1 MACALITH
9 GRVEDCTTG
18 IGGLKAIYVI
28 NNGLITGVTYGAAD
42 LTDQITAIALTPP
55 TSNVY
60 KFDLKGANTFEQT
73 ITSSRENGTTFVE
86 QTLTFTLKGLD
97 AVTTKQMKLLAFG
110 RPNIIVQT
118 NSNKFF
124 LAGLANG
131 MDVTTG
137 VLTNGN
143 AFGDFNGYT
152 MTLVGME
159 EIPANHI
166 NIGTPWGN
174 TQIASVVGPACVIT
188 NV

>member
-1 MACALITH
+1 MPCSLITH
-9 GRVEDCTTG
+9 GRAEDCTTG
-18 IGGLKAIYVI
+18 IGGLKAIYII
-28 NNGLITGVTYGAAD
+28 NNGLITGVTNGAGD
-42 LTDQITAIALTPP
+42 NSDQITAIALNPP
-55 TSNVY
+55 TSTIY
-60 KFDLKGANTFEQT
+60 KYDLKGANTFEQT

-97 AVTTKQMKLLAFG
+97 ATTTKQMKLLAFG
-110 RPNIIVQT
+110 RPNVIVQT

-131 MDVTTG
+131 LDVTTG
-137 VLTNGN
+137 VLTNGT

-166 NIGTPWGN
+166 NIASPYTN
-174 TQIASVVGPACVIT
+174 TQISAVVGPACVIL
-188 NV
+188 NA

>member
-1 MACALITH
+1 
-9 GRVEDCTTG
+9 
-18 IGGLKAIYVI
+18 
-28 NNGLITGVTYGAAD
+28 
-42 LTDQITAIALTPP
+42 
-55 TSNVY
+55 
-60 KFDLKGANTFEQT
+60 
-73 ITSSRENGTTFVE
+73 
-86 QTLTFTLKGLD
+86 
-97 AVTTKQMKLLAFG
+97 MKLLAFG

-137 VLTNGN
+137 VLTNGT

-166 NIGTPWGN
+166 NISSPYGN
-174 TQIASVVGPACVIT
+174 AAISSVVGPACVIT